1 MTCKADSNRLKPW
14 LGVLMAILL
23 AGPALGEG
31 RDNLAEARDALRRG
45 DGIAAETLLR
55 AALHRGIPAREVAAR
70 MGEAELL
77 QHDLMEAGRWLRPED
92 FSPSE
97 QGHGYRMLGRL
108 EMMEGNLDAAGKAFD
123 EALRADP
130 RNATLWV
137 DIGRLRYLAG
147 DQFSALDAAERAL
160 RIDPKEPGALEFQG
174 QLVRDSKGPRAALPF
189 FAAALK
195 QAPENLSVMGEY
207 AATLGEAGR
216 ARDML
221 TVTRRMIAIDGRD
234 PRAFYLQAVLAA
246 RAGNDDL
253 ARRLLWRTGDAYRKT
268 PAAMLLTGVLELR
281 AGNMQ
286 TASDALEALWRMQ
299 PDNGQVAVLVARALQ
314 LDGRHAEL
322 VSRFSELTRR
332 GDASPYLL
340 EVVGRSCEA
349 LERRD
354 EAAFF
359 LDRAAMLRGGVV
371 AALPDA
377 TSIDV
382 LEARWRDAPGEPR
395 RILSL
400 VRQLLALGHYAKA
413 RSIVDEVR
421 GKFPGSSDVLFLS
434 GDVELMA
441 GNPQAALEHYRGV
454 ARIRMSG
461 LLVERMVKAEL
472 ALGRPQSAEALLV
485 AYFLQH
491 PMDGSTA
498 SRIAQFAADR
508 KDWPRAEAALAFALR
523 QGGNAR
529 DPLLLAT
536 FALARVGLGD
546 GGAALPDAEKAYRLQ
561 PGNAYVTR
569 SYGLALKA
577 AGKESSSA
585 AMLAKAARLS
595 TAAGSASLGLP

>member
-1 MTCKADSNRLKPW
+1 MICKADRKRSRPW
-14 LGVLMAILL
+14 LVVLPAILL

-31 RDNLAEARDALRRG
+31 RGNLADAREALRRG
-45 DGIAAETLLR
+45 DGIAAEALLR
-55 AALHRGIPAREVAAR
+55 DALHRGTPAREVAAQ

-77 QHDLMEAGRWLRPED
+77 QQDFLEAGRWLRPGD
-92 FSPSE
+92 FSSSE
-97 QGHGYRMLGRL
+97 QAHGYRMLGRL
-108 EMMEGNLDAAGKAFD
+108 EMMEGDLEAAGKAFD
-123 EALRADP
+123 EALRAAP
-130 RNATLWV
+130 RNAVLWV

-147 DQFSALDAAERAL
+147 DQFAALDAAERAL
-160 RIDPKEPGALEFQG
+160 QIEPKEPGALEFRG
-174 QLVRDSKGPRAALPF
+174 QLIRDSKGPRAALPF

-195 QAPENLSVMGEY
+195 QAPENLSILGEY

-221 TVTRRMIAIDGRD
+221 AVTRRMIEIDRRD

-246 RAGNDDL
+246 RAGKDDL

-281 AGNMQ
+281 VGNVQ
-286 TASDALEALWRMQ
+286 TAADVLDALWRMQ

-322 VSRFSELTRR
+322 VSRFAELARR

-340 EVVGRSCEA
+340 EVVGRSYEA

-359 LDRAAMLRGGVV
+359 LDRAAMLKGGLV
-371 AALPDA
+371 AALPDSA
-377 TSIDV
+377 PLDV

-413 RSIVDEVR
+413 QSIVAEVR

-441 GNPQAALEHYRGV
+441 GNPQAALEHYRRV

-461 LLVERMVKAEL
+461 ILMERMVKAEL
-472 ALGRPQSAEALLV
+472 ALGQAQSVESMVV

-491 PMDGSTA
+491 PMDDSA
-498 SRIAQFAADR
+498 SSRIAQFAADR
-508 KDWPRAEAALAFALR
+508 KDWQRAEAVLAFALR
-523 QGGNAR
+523 QGSNAR
-529 DPLLLAT
+529 DPLLLARS
-536 FALARVGLGD
+536 ALAHVGLGD
-546 GGAALPDAEKAYRLQ
+546 SKAALAEARKAYRLQ
-561 PGNAYVTR
+561 PGNAYITR
-569 SYGLALKA
+569 VYGLTLKA
-577 AGKESSSA
+577 AGEEGSSG
-585 AMLAKAARLS
+585 AMLAKVERLS
-595 TAAGSASLGLP
+595 TATGSTALGQP

>member
-1 MTCKADSNRLKPW
+1 MICKADSKRSKPW
-14 LGVLMAILL
+14 LGVLAAILL

-31 RDNLAEARDALRRG
+31 RDNLADAREALRRG
-45 DGIAAETLLR
+45 DGIAAEALLR
-55 AALHRGIPAREVAAR
+55 DALHRGIPAREVAAR

-77 QHDLMEAGRWLRPED
+77 QQDLVEAGRWLRPED
-92 FSPSE
+92 FSSSE

-108 EMMEGNLDAAGKAFD
+108 EMTEGNLEAAGKAFD
-123 EALRADP
+123 EALQAAPGD
-130 RNATLWV
+130 ATLWI

-147 DQFSALDAAERAL
+147 DQFAALDAAERAL
-160 RIDPKEPGALEFQG
+160 QIDPREPGALEFQG

-195 QAPENLSVMGEY
+195 QAPENLSVLGEY

-221 TVTRRMIAIDGRD
+221 AVTRRMIELDSRD

-246 RAGNDDL
+246 RTGNDDL

-281 AGNMQ
+281 AGNTQ
-286 TASDALEALWRMQ
+286 TAADTLEALWRMQ

-314 LDGRHAEL
+314 RDGRHAEL
-322 VSRFSELTRR
+322 VSRFSELARR
-332 GDASPYLL
+332 SDASPYLL
-340 EVVGRSCEA
+340 KVVGRSYEA

-354 EAAFF
+354 EAAVF
-359 LDRAAMLRGGVV
+359 LDRAALLRSGAI

-377 TSIDV
+377 APLDV

-400 VRQLLALGHYAKA
+400 VRQLLALGYYAQA

-421 GKFPGSSDVLFLS
+421 DKFPGSSDVLFLS

-441 GNPQAALEHYRGV
+441 GNPQAALAHYRGV
-454 ARIRMSG
+454 ARIRTSG
-461 LLVERMVKAEL
+461 ILMERMVKAEL
-472 ALGRPQSAEALLV
+472 ALGHVQSAEALAI
-485 AYFLQH
+485 AYFLEH
-491 PMDGSTA
+491 PMDGSA
-498 SRIAQFAADR
+498 AARIAQFAAGR
-508 KDWPRAEAALAFALR
+508 QDWQRAETMLAFALR
-523 QGGNAR
+523 QGGNTR
-529 DPLLLAT
+529 DPLLLARS
-536 FALARVGLGD
+536 ALAHVGLGD
-546 GGAALPDAEKAYRLQ
+546 SAAALPAAQKAYRLQ
-561 PGNAYVTR
+561 SGNAHITR
-569 SYGLALKA
+569 AYGLVLKA
-577 AGKESSSA
+577 LGEEGSSA

-595 TAAGSASLGLP
+595 AGTQDTSLELH